1 MVYGRCIKHPSTD
14 AGGRFV
20 RQIFSASEKH
30 DALLKSSCT
39 HACQSEIYSSFNC
52 RQLERKRKRGTALNL
67 MNIETLR
74 KQPTWSLKAMIK
86 ALSLPVSSFLN
97 TEEDNKRLENAKIV
111 IKEREIY
118 E

>member
-1 MVYGRCIKHPSTD
+1 
-14 AGGRFV
+14 
-20 RQIFSASEKH
+20 
-30 DALLKSSCT
+30 
-39 HACQSEIYSSFNC
+39 
-52 RQLERKRKRGTALNL
+52 